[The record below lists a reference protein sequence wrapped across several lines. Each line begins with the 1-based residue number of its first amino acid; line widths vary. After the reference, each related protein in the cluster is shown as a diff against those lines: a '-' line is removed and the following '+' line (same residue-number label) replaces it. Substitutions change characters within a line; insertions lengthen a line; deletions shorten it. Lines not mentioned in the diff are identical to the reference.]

1 MMKRLPL
8 FVSFAAVVALS
19 ASLAF
24 WFMELVKPPQRALT
38 ALVSQ
43 AAPEPGPD
51 AVAGLFGGRLQVAAL
66 SHYQLKGVVA
76 AGNGRGSVAI
86 LASDAKPAQA
96 YPVGAEVAPGVTV
109 KDVQPLFVLLSDG
122 GVPKRVELEQAVVG
136 GGGAAALAPPQPSQ
150 QQMTP
155 PPQQQMTPPP
165 AAPPLQMAPPSRVV
179 SPPAG
184 SH

>member
-24 WFMELVKPPQRALT
+24 WFMALVKAPQRPLA
-38 ALVSQ
+38 AVVSQ
-43 AAPEPGPD
+43 GPPEPAPD
-51 AVAGLFGGRLQVAAL
+51 AAAGLFGGRLQVAAL
-66 SHYQLKGVVA
+66 SNYQLKGVVA
-76 AGNGRGSVAI
+76 AANGRGSVAI

-109 KDVQPLFVLLSDG
+109 KEVRPLFVLLSDG
-122 GVPKRVELEQAVVG
+122 GVAKRVELEQAVAG
-136 GGGAAALAPPQPSQ
+136 GGGAAAFAPPPSQ

-155 PPQQQMTPPP
+155 PPA
-165 AAPPLQMAPPSRVV
+165 AAPVQMAPPSRVV
-179 SPPAG
+179 SPGG